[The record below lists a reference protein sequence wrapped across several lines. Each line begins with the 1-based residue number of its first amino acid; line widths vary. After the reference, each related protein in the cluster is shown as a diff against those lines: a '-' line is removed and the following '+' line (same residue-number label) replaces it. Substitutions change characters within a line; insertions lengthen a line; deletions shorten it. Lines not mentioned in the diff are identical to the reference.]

1 MTFSFYESDENEKK
15 VVNTKE
21 EELVTEAVRLNA
33 EVSSFADKIL
43 RMIINEADK
52 LSRGSNN
59 TTKFVFVESIIMSIR
74 SKIKSEQLKD
84 IKTKNDQRTQQK
96 AAEAYSQ
103 NQQKTA

>member
-21 EELVTEAVRLNA
+21 EELVTEAVRINA

-52 LSRGSNN
+52 LSKGSNN
-59 TTKFVFVESIIMSIR
+59 TTKFEFVESIIMSIR
-74 SKIKSEQLKD
+74 SKIKSEQLND

-96 AAEAYSQ
+96 AAEAASQ
-103 NQQKTA
+103 NQQKIA